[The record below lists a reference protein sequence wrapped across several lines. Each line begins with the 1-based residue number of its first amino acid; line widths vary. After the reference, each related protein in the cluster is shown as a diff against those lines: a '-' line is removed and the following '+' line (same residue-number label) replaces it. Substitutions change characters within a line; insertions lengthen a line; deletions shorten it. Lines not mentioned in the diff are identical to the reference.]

1 MTRLP
6 HSSAGTA
13 VVTRTTRRWLVRRD
27 APVWPFVWRG
37 LLPLLG
43 LLGLAAFAF
52 WSFAPADIES
62 SVLRETRAQL
72 DAKGMN
78 WADLSVSGQDVL
90 VRGTPPASGDGDE
103 ALAVARAATCPSWAG
118 RLTCAVKVS
127 GNFADVALRA
137 APTMAAPAPALASA
151 AAIAACENQL
161 ADAVKTSKIEFAT
174 GSAVIQKASSPL
186 LDTLATAAKGC
197 PGVVRVEGHTDSV
210 GQPANN
216 QALSQARAAAVRSA
230 LVARGLAEQRIVSKG
245 FGADQPVADNT
256 SSDGRSRNRRIEFR
270 VVSAN

>member
-1 MTRLP
+1 MNRLP

-43 LLGLAAFAF
+43 LIGLAAFAY
-52 WSFAPADIES
+52 WSFAPTDIELN
-62 SVLRETRAQL
+62 VLRETRSQL
-72 DAKGMN
+72 DAKGMT
-78 WADLSVSGQDVL
+78 WADLAVSGQEV
-90 VRGTPPASGDGDE
+90 VVHGIPPASGDGE
-103 ALAVARAATCPSWAG
+103 QALAVARAATCPSWAG

-127 GNFADVALRA
+127 GNFAEVALRA
-137 APTMAAPAPALASA
+137 APEAAAPAAAPA

-161 ADAVKTSKIEFAT
+161 ADAVKASKIEFAT
-174 GSAVIQKASSPL
+174 GSAVIKNASSPL

-197 PGVVRVEGHTDSV
+197 PGVVRVEGHTDAV
-210 GQPANN
+210 GQAESN
-216 QALSQARAAAVRSA
+216 QALSEARAAAVRSA
-230 LVARGLAEQRIVSKG
+230 LMARGIAGQRIVSKG
-245 FGADQPVADNT
+245 YGAEKPVADNA
-256 SSDGRSRNRRIEFR
+256 SPEGRSRNRRIEFR